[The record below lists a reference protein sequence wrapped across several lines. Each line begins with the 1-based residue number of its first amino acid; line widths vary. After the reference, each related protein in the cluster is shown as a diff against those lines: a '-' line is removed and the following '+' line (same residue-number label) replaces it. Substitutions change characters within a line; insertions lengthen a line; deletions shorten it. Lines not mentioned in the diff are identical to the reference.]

1 MRAVLDA
8 FPGARIE
15 SVRETVAP
23 PAEPMPDA
31 DELPEEDDASMKNLG
46 QMMKQAQEM
55 QARMAEMQAKLAEV
69 EMNGSA
75 GGGMVQV
82 TLNGKGEM
90 RRVKIDKVADGGR
103 RGEVLEDLI
112 VAATNDAKAHVEAY
126 LQQEMSKLT
135 GGLQLPPGM
144 KLPF

>member
-1 MRAVLDA
+1 
-8 FPGARIE
+8 
-15 SVRETVAP
+15 
-23 PAEPMPDA
+23 
-31 DELPEEDDASMKNLG
+31 MKNLG

-55 QARMAEMQAKLAEV
+55 QARMAELQAKLAEV
-69 EMNGSA
+69 EMSGSA

-90 RRVKIDKVADGGR
+90 RRVKIDRSLMLPDEA
-103 RGEVLEDLI
+103 EVLEDLI
-112 VAATNDAKAHVEAY
+112 VAATNDAKTRVEAH
-126 LQQEMSKLT
+126 LQEEMSKLT